1 MDQELTNR
9 GFNPSDSSILAHH
22 QLHFWVILWEVT
34 QKTQLEPDEI
44 DLDSKPFGQEPES
57 GEEKRKQHN
66 QEETYKSALEITGF

>member
-1 MDQELTNR
+1 MDQELTSG
-9 GFNPSDSSILAHH
+9 GFNPSDSSNLAHH
-22 QLHFWVILWEVT
+22 QQHLCVISWEVM

-44 DLDSKPFGQEPES
+44 DLDPKPFGQESES